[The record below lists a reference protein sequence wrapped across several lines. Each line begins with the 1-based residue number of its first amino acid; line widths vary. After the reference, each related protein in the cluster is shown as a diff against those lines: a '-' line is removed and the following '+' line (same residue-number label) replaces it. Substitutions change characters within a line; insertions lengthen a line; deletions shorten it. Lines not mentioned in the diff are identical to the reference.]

1 MSKEQ
6 YIDTFSNIHPSNE
19 AIERIMNMTSK
30 KHFTSIK
37 KTIIVLAAIISIIC
51 SIGFVANAESDGSV
65 TEKVSQVLESIS
77 NKITVLINGEETQV
91 DINVTEKTNAEG
103 EKYYE
108 AQVDV
113 DIPEDNAEIEYEFQ
127 LDDADSDLESVVVNS
142 IAEYS
147 SQSND
152 TSDSK

>member
-37 KTIIVLAAIISIIC
+37 KTIIVLAAIITIIC
-51 SIGFVANAESDGSV
+51 SIGFVANAASDGSV

-127 LDDADSDLESVVVNS
+127 LDDTDSDLESVVVNS